1 MNIFLNSNDSVFSID
16 KEGVVNTTL
25 SNKTRA
31 LPNQDL
37 KKRVSLYEQYNK
49 ERDEC
54 KNFRLILNINPVCS
68 NVLFNF
74 KTEIIKDEGTNTAR
88 YLYDDGPKWKKNDE
102 CSGASNSLT
111 EIGYYDAIRNT
122 EYSHPNLGGFIY
134 HCGVDIFNNHMLRNN
149 GFVHV
154 NKGKSD
160 KYNTIEDFA
169 RYGDGNVI
177 KQTVGTLESSP
188 INMHL
193 YQADTTLSMQEAFSE
208 RCKEKD
214 GWWGFYNPSYI
225 NIENRDDDIKINQ
238 MISTNKSC
246 EFIDLYPDRSLF
258 SFNPKFNKYRRRIE
272 KNWDYCITY
281 PYKNDTEIIN
291 TICRSNN
298 GSIKVIFKETY
309 NSNGIKQLRC
319 ETYFKHTL
327 KRGDYVVFFYTDN
340 DGRIQQYN
348 TKIKVQ
354 SVGDI
359 NGNFTDRIFSVNFND
374 IITLSNVLYSDINGI
389 KTPKDL
395 FYKKN
400 VGGVNCKYY
409 ARKFKKLGDLKSDIN
424 KVAFGRNIYGDDISQ
439 IVFTDDINVSGLVD
453 NNGRQV
459 SEVYLTI
466 VKRNAGYKTWK
477 KDGICNSVNTE
488 YSHCFGKVTSGIE
501 FVGVN
506 LPVKIDE
513 PKDYN
518 IHKLHNI
525 SDSDETTAQSIT
537 RNIWGVSVTNGIPKS
552 LDNLVGITIDDDEF
566 YGDFI
571 ELDVSTYKETN
582 IGNVFHRFN
591 TVQRESFNKRYK
603 NICHDVFES
612 DDYDFWLNEG
622 GSSFSIMK
630 ENLNISNNSEFYGN
644 INPEGYFYKPH
655 YKIKLISEEILPSK
669 SEAKVINFSKTSSS
683 TIINANT
690 ITFNAPTNFGF
701 YKGDNIAFFNVEDS
715 TTTWLEIID
724 VQNETTLT
732 LRNEDENGNSII
744 SGKIN
749 DYFAFWSPDS
759 VPTYAK
765 LSLMERKF
773 IWRKLVPQSELMMDN
788 ELYNTPFSNGRLY
801 IENNINFF
809 LRRQDPTGEYGLSRP
824 IGKGDNRLNKFVVGG
839 YEPRDFSIYETIMN
853 NNEPCW

>member
-1 MNIFLNSNDSVFSID
+1 MERKLFLNSNKSVFSVN

-25 SNKTRA
+25 SNKTRT

-37 KKRVSLYEQYNK
+37 KRRVSLYEQYNK

-74 KTEIIKDEGTNTAR
+74 KTEIIKDEGTDDAK
-88 YLYDDGPKWKKNDE
+88 YLYDDASVKWKKDDE

-122 EYSHPNLGGFIY
+122 EYSHPKLGGFIY

-149 GFVHV
+149 GFVHI
-154 NKGKSD
+154 NKGSDD

-169 RYGDGNVI
+169 RYGDGTNI
-177 KQTVGTLESSP
+177 KQVVGVTPDSTP
-188 INMHL
+188 KDMHL
-193 YQADTTLSMQEAFSE
+193 YQMDTTLTMEEAFSE

-225 NIENRDDDIKINQ
+225 NVKNRANNPEIKINQ
-238 MISTNKSC
+238 LISTNKPC

-291 TICRSNN
+291 TICGTNN

-309 NSNGIKQLRC
+309 NSNGIKQLHC

-327 KRGDYVVFFYTDN
+327 KKGDYVVFYYKDDEGN
-340 DGRIQQYN
+340 VQQYN
-348 TKIKVQ
+348 IRVKVQ
-354 SVGDI
+354 SVGNI
-359 NGNFTDRIFSVNFND
+359 NGDFIDRIFSVNFND
-374 IITLSNVLYSDINGI
+374 IISLENILYIEDNGNKI
-389 KTPKDL
+389 PRDL

-409 ARKFKKLGDLKSDIN
+409 ARKFKKIGGLKSDIN
-424 KVAFGRNIYGDDISQ
+424 RVAFGKNIYGDDISQ
-439 IVFTDDINVSGLVD
+439 IVFTDDIDINGLVD

-466 VKRNAGYKTWK
+466 VKRNAGYEDWANS
-477 KDGICNSVNTE
+477 GICSGSTTE

-506 LPVKIDE
+506 LPAKINE

-518 IHKLHNI
+518 IHKLHNVELKGH
-525 SDSDETTAQSIT
+525 DVNVTKE
-537 RNIWGVSVTNGIPKS
+537 IWGDGIEGNIPES
-552 LDNLVGITIDDDEF
+552 LNKLSGITINDDEF

-571 ELDVSTYKETN
+571 ELDISTYKETN
-582 IGNVFHRFN
+582 IGDVFHRFN
-591 TVQRESFNKRYK
+591 TVQRESVDRRYK
-603 NICHDVFES
+603 NIYHDVFVS
-612 DDYDFWLNEG
+612 DDYDFWADENTSFKIQKEELNKV
-622 GSSFSIMK
+622 GS
-630 ENLNISNNSEFYGN
+630 NYFYGN

-655 YKIKLISEEILPSK
+655 YKIKLISEGLIPIK
-669 SEAKVINFSKTSSS
+669 SEAKVINFDKD
-683 TIINANT
+683 NVVKNGNT
-690 ITFNAPTNFGF
+690 LTFVAPTNFGF
-701 YKGDNIAFFNVEDS
+701 YKGDNIAFFNINDS
-715 TTTWLEIID
+715 STSWLEIIN
-724 VQNETTLT
+724 VKNGTELT
-732 LRNEDENGNSII
+732 VKDEYGKVNISTIGN
-744 SGKIN
+744 
-749 DYFAFWSPDS
+749 YFAFWSPNN

-765 LSLMERKF
+765 LSLIERKF
-773 IWRKLVPQSELMMDN
+773 VWRKLTPQSELMMDD

-809 LRRQDPTGEYGLSRP
+809 LRRQDPTGEYGLSKP
-824 IGKGDNRLNKFVVGG
+824 INATKDNKLNKFIIEGHG
-839 YEPRDFSIYETIMN
+839 KRDFSVYETIMN
-853 NNEPCW
+853 NNDVCW